1 MKIILQE
8 LLPLE
13 VGLSLSGVAPLSIF
27 GDGLG
32 KMAPFFL
39 FLGVHGQTT

>member
-27 GDGLG
+27 GDELG
-32 KMAPFFL
+32 RWLL
-39 FLGVHGQTT
+39 FPLLGVHGQTT